1 MTENK
6 ISTMHVIVQ
15 FAGQL
20 SHELGMSH
28 KVLEVGTKL
37 QAIVEDIDRRTGGR
51 YHFLVGLDRKQ
62 VTDYDVEVD
71 ENSEILLLSPMSGG

>member
-1 MTENK
+1 
-6 ISTMHVIVQ
+6 MHVIVQ

-20 SHELGMSH
+20 ATELGMSH
-28 KVLEVGTKL
+28 KVLEVEKGTKL
-37 QAIVEDIDRRTGGR
+37 QAIVEDIDKRTEGR
-51 YHFLVGLDRKQ
+51 YQFLVGLDRKQ

>member
-1 MTENK
+1 
-6 ISTMHVIVQ
+6 MHVIVQ

-28 KVLEVGTKL
+28 KVLEVEKGTKL
-37 QAIVEDIDRRTGGR
+37 QSIVEDIDKHTGGR
-51 YHFLVGLDRKQ
+51 YQFLVGLDRKQ
-62 VTDYDVEVD
+62 VTDYDVEVN